1 MYCEEWMF
9 AIEGQIYMV
18 FMNKIIIK
26 KLPLRIRT
34 YSTLLLCPCNSY
46 TVPRRPPMSNN
57 TLHARQLFVGLES
70 GVVEEFTLARDYNR
84 LDSSRVYHAHDKV
97 G

>member
-1 MYCEEWMF
+1 MQPG
-9 AIEGQIYMV
+9 GQFLGLGLEFLGLETNLSVHI
-18 FMNKIIIK
+18 
-26 KLPLRIRT
+26 
-34 YSTLLLCPCNSY
+34 
-46 TVPRRPPMSNN
+46 NN

-97 G
+97 A

>member
-1 MYCEEWMF
+1 
-9 AIEGQIYMV
+9 MV
-18 FMNKIIIK
+18 LNYLVL
-26 KLPLRIRT
+26 KLT
-34 YSTLLLCPCNSY
+34 FS
-46 TVPRRPPMSNN
+46 VHNN

>member
-1 MYCEEWMF
+1 MPAAATSM
-9 AIEGQIYMV
+9 
-18 FMNKIIIK
+18 
-26 KLPLRIRT
+26 
-34 YSTLLLCPCNSY
+34 SY
-46 TVPRRPPMSNN
+46 THATRWTISWSCNVHNN
-57 TLHARQLFVGLES
+57 ALHARQLFVGLES